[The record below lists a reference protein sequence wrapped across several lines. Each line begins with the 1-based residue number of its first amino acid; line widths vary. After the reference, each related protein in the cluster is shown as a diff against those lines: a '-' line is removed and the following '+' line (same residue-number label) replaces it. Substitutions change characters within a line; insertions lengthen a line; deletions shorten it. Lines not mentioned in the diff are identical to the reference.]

1 MARKPISTAHME
13 PSIDRSNMV
22 AIQKRFTS
30 EAWDELLNSA
40 FNLTD
45 PASGTLFNLQLS
57 WQEIKDTYA
66 EVYICVSDPSN
77 HHNHTIIIPTDM
89 IGKDYASAIYY
100 LVSVNNVSMNVTLG
114 GLTDKTGTIRSSV
127 NGSTRLIILA
137 R

>member
-30 EAWDELLNSA
+30 EAWDELLDTA
-40 FNLTD
+40 FNLTNS
-45 PASGTLFNLQLS
+45 ASGTPFNLQLS

-66 EVYICVSDPSN
+66 EVYICVKGTNDLQ
-77 HHNHTIIIPTDM
+77 HTIIIPTDM
-89 IGKDYASAIYY
+89 INKEYSTAKFNLTPSNG
-100 LVSVNNVSMNVTLG
+100 VFMWVTLG
-114 GLTDKTGTIRSSV
+114 GLADNSVSINSMITFTSS
-127 NGSTRLIILA
+127 RLVILA